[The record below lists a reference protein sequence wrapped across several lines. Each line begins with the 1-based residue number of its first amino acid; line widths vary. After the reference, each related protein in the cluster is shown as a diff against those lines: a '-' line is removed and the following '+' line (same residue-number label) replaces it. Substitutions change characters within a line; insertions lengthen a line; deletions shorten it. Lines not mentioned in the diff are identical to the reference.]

1 MLFVNNKIIPIE
13 IKSPSEEL
21 YVNVKGI
28 RQALENKI
36 ILESRYNNLSNF
48 NHTSL
53 VVAYNLP
60 KNRSEVSRLIIDIK
74 KTFDIKIGV
83 IDLFTLSNL
92 VFLKLSKKKIINN
105 NQILNLNGYFTL

>member
-48 NHTSL
+48 
-53 VVAYNLP
+53 
-60 KNRSEVSRLIIDIK
+60 
-74 KTFDIKIGV
+74 KI
-83 IDLFTLSNL
+83 
-92 VFLKLSKKKIINN
+92 FLKLKTIYEDIKYNEK
-105 NQILNLNGYFTL
+105 QLYM